1 LTAVLPRRARDC
13 ARRGDRNTKIS
24 YSLDRPVIEAVT
36 EARASAC
43 LNCGAPLA
51 GAFCADCG
59 QRDIPPYPSVREL
72 VVDAAAEFSGWDGRL
87 ATSLRDLVL
96 RPGMLTREFLE
107 GRRVRY
113 ISPLRL
119 YLMASLVYFLLAAGA
134 PDLKLGSGD
143 KALLGLRVG
152 STTTHNNP
160 PAAGPERVANAAR
173 ESIEK
178 PEILDPAEKAAAL
191 QDISRAPA
199 VLRPLLRRAIED
211 PRGLKRRLIETMPRM
226 LFVLLPIFAGIL
238 ALFYRGRNYPEHL
251 YFAIHLH
258 AFIFLALLVGQLT
271 KYTRI
276 PILAACA
283 SLIALV
289 WIPIYATIAFR
300 RVYGGSLSRTL
311 AKEVAIGVIYSVAA
325 AAGFIVMIYWVSI
338 AT

>member
-1 LTAVLPRRARDC
+1 M
-13 ARRGDRNTKIS
+13 
-24 YSLDRPVIEAVT
+24 IEAVT

-87 ATSLRDLVL
+87 ATSLRDLIL

-160 PAAGPERVANAAR
+160 PAAGPERVANTAR

-191 QDISRAPA
+191 EDIRRAPA
-199 VLRPLLRRAIED
+199 VLQPLLRRAIED

-226 LFVLLPIFAGIL
+226 LFILLPIFAGIL

-289 WIPIYATIAFR
+289 WIPIYATMAFR
-300 RVYGGSLSRTL
+300 RVYGGSLRRTL

>member
-1 LTAVLPRRARDC
+1 MT
-13 ARRGDRNTKIS
+13 
-24 YSLDRPVIEAVT
+24 EAVT

-43 LNCGAPLA
+43 LNCGALLA

-72 VVDAAAEFSGWDGRL
+72 IVDAAAEFSGWDGRL
-87 ATSLRDLVL
+87 ATSLRDLIL

-134 PDLKLGSGD
+134 PDIKLGSGD
-143 KALLGLRVG
+143 KTAFLGIQVG
-152 STTTHNNP
+152 ATTTRRK
-160 PAAGPERVANAAR
+160 PAASGPERVANTAR

-178 PEILDPAEKAAAL
+178 QEVLDPADKAAAL
-191 QDISRAPA
+191 QDIGRAPA
-199 VLRPLLRRAIED
+199 VLQPLLKRAIED
-211 PRGLKRRLIETMPRM
+211 PRGLKRRLVETMPRM

-271 KYTRI
+271 KYTHI
-276 PILAACA
+276 PVLAACA
-283 SLIALV
+283 SLVALV
-289 WIPIYATIAFR
+289 WIPIYATMALR

-325 AAGFIVMIYWVSI
+325 GVGFVAMIYWVSI